1 MFFHYLPDVYI
12 GEGVKD
18 DESFKYRLVKN
29 IFRRVKVRE
38 DLEKHIASFETY
50 QLQDDETPSSI
61 SHRLF
66 GDVSYD
72 WVILLCNNIT
82 DFYEDWPKKHSDL
95 IEYCESKY
103 QNPDFIHHYET
114 KEVLWNDLVF
124 IKEGIQVN
132 DSWRTVLP
140 DGVTKTAA
148 ESRDPI
154 TNYEHEYYLNEMK
167 RGIKIPG
174 SKMFQIIT
182 DEFENLVAYEPHS
195 ELDEYGNKKTPLNVA
210 QRFLDVTGYVTGS
223 ISRDDQIGT
232 VTSYDYGPSA
242 TLNTAGVATVTTSQT
257 VNV

>member
-82 DFYEDWPKKHSDL
+82 DFYEEWPKKHSDL
-95 IEYCESKY
+95 IEYCQSKY
-103 QNPDFIHHYET
+103 QNPDFIPVSYTHLRAHET
-114 KEVLWNDLVF
+114 
-124 IKEGIQVN
+124 
-132 DSWRTVLP
+132 
-140 DGVTKTAA
+140 
-148 ESRDPI
+148 
-154 TNYEHEYYLNEMK
+154 
-167 RGIKIPG
+167 
-174 SKMFQIIT
+174 
-182 DEFENLVAYEPHS
+182 
-195 ELDEYGNKKTPLNVA
+195 
-210 QRFLDVTGYVTGS
+210 
-223 ISRDDQIGT
+223 
-232 VTSYDYGPSA
+232 
-242 TLNTAGVATVTTSQT
+242 
-257 VNV
+257 